1 MRIITYAIQ
10 FILPYPFQ
18 SRHQEKRFAKKPGNH
33 SNFWSV
39 LNFLPFL
46 IFIAISCYILFFI
59 FVSIVFSTYLF
70 ILLHYIVFIF
80 HFLCIFFLN
89 FLQKTLVKTR
99 SMPYNIS
106 CRWAI
111 QRFSETKENAPLA
124 QLVEHLTLNQGVQG
138 SSPWRCT
145 KKHCFWKLDFRGRCF
160 FVLLF
165 SDAHKNMIPSP
176 IPFQFIFLLEFLFNS
191 FLVNFPGRTH
201 NKLNL
206 KRF

>member
-1 MRIITYAIQ
+1 MRIITCAIQ

-33 SNFWSV
+33 SNFWPV

-59 FVSIVFSTYLF
+59 FVSIVFLIYLF

-160 FVLLF
+160 LF
-165 SDAHKNMIPSP
+165 SC
-176 IPFQFIFLLEFLFNS
+176 FQMHIRTWYPLRFLFS
-191 FLVNFPGRTH
+191 LYFF
-201 NKLNL
+201 
-206 KRF
+206 